1 MNPQRFVASAMLAL
15 LFLAAGAAGAAT
27 LTGKVSVAGAKD
39 NADAVVYVDGFDG
52 GAASG
57 KAVMDQEGMEFV
69 PHVLAVQTGTEVE
82 FANSD
87 SVSHNVFTPDGCAD
101 RFNLGTWGKGETR
114 SHTFD
119 EPCTAVILCSLHPEM
134 EAYVVAVPTP
144 YFAVTGAD
152 GSYTIEGVPDG
163 TYTVKVWHP
172 KKKEVSRQV
181 RVAGATEASFDLGK

>member
-1 MNPQRFVASAMLAL
+1 MNPQRFFASAMLAF
-15 LFLAAGAAGAAT
+15 LFLGAGAVGAAS
-27 LTGKVSVAGAKD
+27 LTGTVSVAGI
-39 NADAVVYVDGFDG
+39 ADDAHAVVYLVGADG
-52 GAASG
+52 GPSPG
-57 KAVMDQEGMEFV
+57 KALLDQKGMEFV

-87 SVSHNVFTPDGCAD
+87 AVSHNVFTPDGCAG
-101 RFNLGTWGKGETR
+101 RFNLGTWGQGETR

-172 KKKEVSRQV
+172 KKEEVSRQV